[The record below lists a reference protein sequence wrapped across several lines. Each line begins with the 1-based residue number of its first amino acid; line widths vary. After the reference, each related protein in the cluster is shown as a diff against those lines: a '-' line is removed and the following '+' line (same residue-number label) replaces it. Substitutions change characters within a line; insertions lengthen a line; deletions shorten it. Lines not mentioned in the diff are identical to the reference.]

1 MKNFFRFAGYL
12 LGGLTLI
19 LLGLAA
25 WVTWTPMPDYEPQ
38 SIPVTVPTDSISL
51 SVGRKMV
58 ATECL
63 MCHLGNDGK
72 LSGRLFSRSSDP
84 FGEIW
89 SRNITKHP
97 EKGIGA
103 YTDGELAYL
112 FRTGIKRN
120 GEWAG
125 PYMTNS
131 NLSDSDLGALIAYL
145 RSDAPL
151 VQPSESDPPA
161 PKYSFLARALVKSG
175 AFAPKLYDI
184 KPVEAPP
191 ASDKVAYGKYLATAR
206 YTCYRCH
213 SASFET
219 NDDFMPENSEG
230 YFGGGN
236 PIGDAEFKITPS
248 SNLTMSREHGLGN
261 WTGEQFTMAVRTG
274 ARPDGKNLSPA
285 MPRFGLLSDEETSAI
300 WTYLQTVPVLEN
312 NTSAAAGK

>member
-1 MKNFFRFAGYL
+1 MKNFFRIAGYL

-19 LLGLAA
+19 LLGLVA

-38 SIPVTVPTDSISL
+38 SIPVTVPTDSVSL
-51 SVGRKMV
+51 SVGRKIV

-89 SRNITKHP
+89 SRNITQHP
-97 EKGIGA
+97 EKGISA

-125 PYMTNS
+125 PYMTNP

-151 VQPSESDPPA
+151 VQPSEFDPPA

-175 AFAPKLYDI
+175 AFAPKIYDI
-184 KPVEAPP
+184 KPVAATP

-206 YTCYRCH
+206 YACYRCH

-219 NDDFMPENSEG
+219 NDDFMPENSQG

-248 SNLTMSREHGLGN
+248 SNLTMSREYGLAK
-261 WTGEQFTMAVRTG
+261 WTAEQFAVAVRTG
-274 ARPDGKNLSPA
+274 ARPDHKILSPA
-285 MPRFGLLSDEETSAI
+285 MPRFGLLGDDEISAI
-300 WTYLQTVPVLEN
+300 WAYLNTVPVLGN
-312 NTSAAAGK
+312 NVVTAGQ

>member
-1 MKNFFRFAGYL
+1 MKNFFKFLGYL
-12 LGGLTLI
+12 LLGLI
-19 LLGLAA
+19 LLLLGFAA
-25 WVTWTPMPDYEPQ
+25 WVNLSAFPKYEPK
-38 SIPVTVPTDSISL
+38 SIAVAVPTDSATL
-51 SVGRKMV
+51 VQGRKIV
-58 ATECL
+58 ETECIH
-63 MCHLGNDGK
+63 CHLGEDGK
-72 LSGRLFSRSSDP
+72 LSGRLFSPPSGP

-97 EKGIGA
+97 EKGIGT

-125 PYMTNS
+125 PYMTNP
-131 NLSDSDLGALIAYL
+131 NLSDADLGAVIAYL

-161 PKYSFLARALVKSG
+161 PKYSFLAKALVNTG
-175 AFAPKLYDI
+175 VFAPKFYDI
-184 KPVEAPP
+184 QPVTAPP

-206 YTCYRCH
+206 YACFRCH

-219 NDDFMPENSEG
+219 NDDFTPENSKG

-236 PIGDAEFKITPS
+236 PIEDTEFNVTTS
-248 SNLTMSREHGLGN
+248 ANLTMSREHGLGK
-261 WTGEQFTMAVRTG
+261 WTEEQFALAVRTG

-300 WTYLQTVPVLEN
+300 WAYLQTVPVLEN
-312 NTSAAAGK
+312 NVAVAGK

>member
-1 MKNFFRFAGYL
+1 MKHFFKFLGYL
-12 LGGLTLI
+12 LLSLI
-19 LLGLAA
+19 LLLFGFAA
-25 WVTWTPMPDYEPQ
+25 WVNFSAFAKYEPK
-38 SIPVTVPTDSISL
+38 SIAVVAPADSISL
-51 SVGRKMV
+51 AVGRKIV
-58 ATECL
+58 ETECVS
-63 MCHLGNDGK
+63 CHIGEDGK
-72 LSGRLFSRSSDP
+72 LSGRLFSPPSGP

-125 PYMTNS
+125 PYMTNP
-131 NLSDSDLGALIAYL
+131 NLSDADLGAVIAYL

-161 PKYSFLARALVKSG
+161 PKYSFLAKALVKTG
-175 AFAPKLYDI
+175 AFAPKFYDI
-184 KPVEAPP
+184 KPVVAPP

-206 YTCYRCH
+206 YACFRCH

-219 NDDFMPENSEG
+219 NDDFVPENSKG

-236 PIGDAEFKITPS
+236 PVEDAEFKPTPS

-261 WTGEQFTMAVRTG
+261 WTEAEFAAAVRTG
-274 ARPDGKNLSPA
+274 ARPDSKTLSPS
-285 MPRFGLLSDEETSAI
+285 MPRFGLLSVEEANAI
-300 WTYLQTVPVLEN
+300 WAYLQTVPVLDN
-312 NTSAAAGK
+312 NAATAGK